1 MGRSVFA
8 ALLGFRKADGN
19 THFPPGGMEAS
30 ERREKVVLG
39 QRENLYSLTVAVSSE
54 GRAGPLGTKQG
65 SF

>member
-39 QRENLYSLTVAVSSE
+39 QRDLRDLHTYLCLVSELTGISKKIFT
-54 GRAGPLGTKQG
+54 P
-65 SF
+65 